1 MGRLTSAAPYI
12 ISSKEMVVMTSTL
25 STEDFAALG
34 GPNLVYVRPIKAA
47 EILADTPVEEI
58 RGFDLKPEQ
67 ILYAVHRADGA
78 RLAVMGDRDS
88 AIAAALAHELAPV
101 SVH

>member
-1 MGRLTSAAPYI
+1 MSL
-12 ISSKEMVVMTSTL
+12 STL
-25 STEDFAALG
+25 TAEDFAALG
-34 GPNLVYVRPIKAA
+34 APSLVYVRPIKAA
-47 EILADTPVEEI
+47 EILADTPVEQI

-78 RLAVMGDRDS
+78 RLAVLGDRDS
-88 AIAAALAHELAPV
+88 AMAAALAHELAPV

>member
-1 MGRLTSAAPYI
+1 
-12 ISSKEMVVMTSTL
+12 MTSTL

>member
-1 MGRLTSAAPYI
+1 
-12 ISSKEMVVMTSTL
+12 MVVMTSTL

-47 EILADTPVEEI
+47 EILADTPVEQI

>member
-1 MGRLTSAAPYI
+1 
-12 ISSKEMVVMTSTL
+12 MTIATL
-25 STEDFAALG
+25 SSEDFAALG
-34 GPNLVYVRPIKAA
+34 APSLVYVRPIKAA
-47 EILADTPVEEI
+47 EIMADTPVETI

-67 ILYAVHRADGA
+67 TLYAVHRADGA
-78 RLAVMGDRDS
+78 RLAVLSDKDS

>member
-1 MGRLTSAAPYI
+1 MLP
-12 ISSKEMVVMTSTL
+12 STL
-25 STEDFAALG
+25 TAEAFAALG
-34 GPNLVYVRPIKAA
+34 APSLVYVRQIKAA

-78 RLAVMGDRDS
+78 RLAVLSDRDS
-88 AIAAALAHELAPV
+88 AMAAAIAHELAPV